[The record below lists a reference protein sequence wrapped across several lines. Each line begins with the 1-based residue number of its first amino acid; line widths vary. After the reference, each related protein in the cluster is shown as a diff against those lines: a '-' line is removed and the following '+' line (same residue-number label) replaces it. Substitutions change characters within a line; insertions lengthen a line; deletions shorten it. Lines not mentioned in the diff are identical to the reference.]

1 MLRSSEVFFVI
12 IAFVLCCHS
21 YHLFGLYNPLIT
33 SEIL

>member
-1 MLRSSEVFFVI
+1 MLRSNEVFVVMIVFV
-12 IAFVLCCHS
+12 FCCHS